1 MPTKVLV
8 FESDAEFAAELR
20 TELGKLDCIVTVV
33 DDGNAGLQAAA
44 HSKPDLILLAIELPR
59 TNGFS
64 VCNRLKKDPNL
75 KEVPLIIMSSES
87 SNETFEQHRKL
98 RTRAEDY
105 VHKPIALGE
114 LLQHIQQFVALG
126 ESLDES
132 DAAILIDDDI
142 EMDDDDE
149 RLDDGGLSV
158 ATAASSGGAA
168 GRGRARS
175 EALDADVDAFADSAF
190 GRLTG
195 HDPKSPRAELNAF
208 SRNGAN
214 ERIPAVAPSIAFPPV
229 NLSLPHPSSE
239 LPPTVDL
246 AEHDRLKGE
255 IASAHERAD
264 EIEQALREARA
275 EAETLRRDVRETT
288 RLAAE
293 VVDLKTKLA
302 AATKTPAISSREFLD
317 LREALNRK
325 DREILAFRE
334 QLSRRDKDF
343 VELHDRQLAFERT
356 KADLEER
363 LLLLE
368 RELAEV
374 NENTELLVAD
384 REQAKTAAGDADKW
398 ERQLAEV
405 RFQHREELELLD
417 SQFATLRTEVDQ
429 TLAKERAEHAR
440 ALDEAEQR
448 RRTDLEEMQR
458 SHGAERAAVRA
469 QELREGRRAFDTQSA
484 HLAQD
489 YEAKLSDLRRAQEE
503 ALAEARTQAT
513 ETIAEARA
521 EFEDRERAAV
531 DAAEARH
538 AEQVKAL
545 EDDRDARLAAS
556 EARATHDLSEA
567 NDKLAKLDMD
577 LSATRGELAEMRQAK
592 DAKDGLN
599 ASAIADLELR
609 LSEVRAARDEIDN
622 RASSALERVALLEAE
637 LASVRS
643 ELIETKETLSAQSS
657 RADRAQAKW
666 DADRRSL
673 ERAKEALAVAL
684 LQIEETEGRGV
695 G

>member
-20 TELGKLDCIVTVV
+20 TELGKLDCVVTVV
-33 DDGNAGLQAAA
+33 DDGNAGLQAAVT
-44 HSKPDLILLAIELPR
+44 SKPDLILLAIELPR

-64 VCNRLKKDPNL
+64 VCNKLKKDPNL

-126 ESLDES
+126 ESLDEG

-149 RLDDGGLSV
+149 RPDDGGLSV
-158 ATAASSGGAA
+158 ATSATADATAARAV
-168 GRGRARS
+168 ARS
-175 EALDADVDAFADSAF
+175 ETVDPEVNAFAETAF

-195 HDPKSPRAELNAF
+195 RDPKSPRAELNAL

-214 ERIPAVAPSIAFPPV
+214 ERMPAVAPTIAFPPV
-229 NLSLPHPSSE
+229 NISLPHPSSE

-246 AEHDRLKGE
+246 SEHDRLKGE
-255 IASAHERAD
+255 KASPRERAD
-264 EIEQALREARA
+264 EIERALREARA
-275 EAETLRRDVRETT
+275 EAETLRRDLREAT
-288 RLAAE
+288 RLAGE
-293 VVDLKTKLA
+293 VVDLKAKLA

-325 DREILAFRE
+325 DKEILTFRE

-374 NENTELLVAD
+374 NENAELLVAD
-384 REQAKTAAGDADKW
+384 REQTKTAADDANRW

-417 SQFATLRTEVDQ
+417 SQFATLRTELDQ

-440 ALDEAEQR
+440 ALDQAEQR
-448 RRTDLEEMQR
+448 RRTELEEMQR

-469 QELREGRRAFDTQSA
+469 HELREGREAFDKQSA
-484 HLAQD
+484 QLAQD
-489 YEAKLSDLRRAQEE
+489 YEAKLSDLRREQEE
-503 ALAEARTQAT
+503 ALAEAHTQAT
-513 ETIAEARA
+513 ESIARARA
-521 EFEDRERAAV
+521 EFEHRERAAV
-531 DAAEARH
+531 DAAQAQH
-538 AEQVKAL
+538 AEHVKAL

-577 LSATRGELAEMRQAK
+577 LSATRGELAEVRQAK

-609 LSEVRAARDEIDN
+609 LSEVRAARDGIDN
-622 RASSALERVALLEAE
+622 RASAALERVDLLESE
-637 LASVRS
+637 LASVRN